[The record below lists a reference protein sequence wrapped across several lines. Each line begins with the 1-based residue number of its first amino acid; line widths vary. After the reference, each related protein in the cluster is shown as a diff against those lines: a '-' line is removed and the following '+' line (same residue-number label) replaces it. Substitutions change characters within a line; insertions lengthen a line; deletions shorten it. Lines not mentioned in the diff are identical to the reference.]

1 MEALVIFV
9 TFLALMALGVP
20 IGTSLGVAAVI
31 TVYYFDLGIAM
42 LGVNFSSGIASF
54 PLLAIPFFV
63 LAGVILEKAGL
74 AATIA
79 HFFELLVG
87 KAVGGLAMV
96 AVMTCMFWGALSGSG
111 PATTAAVGLILL
123 APMIKHGYDK
133 HFAGAT
139 IANASDLSIIIPPSI
154 AFIIYGNITSVS
166 VSALFVAG
174 IIPGLLT
181 GAGTILVA
189 YLVSRKRGY
198 RGLERRGTP
207 REILKAF
214 KESIWAIL
222 APVIILGGIYAGIF
236 TPTEAAVVAVF
247 YSLFVAVVIY
257 RSVTWRDMIRM
268 LVDASV
274 TSSVIM
280 FIVVF
285 AGLFTWAASVIGVID
300 QAANFVISISPN
312 AAVKRQGQDVT
323 LICYGSGYY
332 LCEEAAAELD
342 GMKIEAEIVDLRTL
356 KPLDMNTVSESIKKT
371 HRAVIVHEAC
381 LTGGFGAELAAR
393 IQEELFDYLKA
404 PVKRVAA
411 KDIPIPFSPPLED
424 YVLPKVSDVVEAA
437 REVVN
442 RYRKGHN

>member
-1 MEALVIFV
+1 MEIVVISI
-9 TFLALMALGVP
+9 TFLVLMAIGVP
-20 IGTSLGVAAVI
+20 IGTSLGIAAIVTI
-31 TVYYFDLGIAM
+31 FQFDLGIGM

-63 LAGVILEKAGL
+63 LAGVILDKAGL

-96 AVMTCMFWGALSGSG
+96 AVLTCMFWGALSGSG

-139 IANASDLSIIIPPSI
+139 IANSSDLSIIIPPSI
-154 AFIIYGNITSVS
+154 AFIIYGNITRVS

-181 GAGTILVA
+181 GAGTVLVA
-189 YLVSRKRGY
+189 YFISKRRGY
-198 RGLERRGTP
+198 RGLAKRGNLK
-207 REILKAF
+207 EILSSL

-222 APVIILGGIYAGIF
+222 SPVIILGGIYAGIF

-247 YSLFVAVVIY
+247 YSLFVAVFIY
-257 RSVTWRDMIRM
+257 RSVSWQDLVKI

-285 AGLFTWAASVIGVID
+285 AGIFTWAASVIGIID
-300 QAANFVISISPN
+300 LAANFIVRISPN
-312 AAVKRQGQDVT
+312 AVVMIILVNLLLLALGMILDAISISYLIMPILIPVLTAFGIDPLWYGVIFISALAIGQATPPVGVNLFT
-323 LICYGSGYY
+323 AANLIKGDIDS
-332 LCEEAAAELD
+332 
-342 GMKIEAEIVDLRTL
+342 
-356 KPLDMNTVSESIKKT
+356 
-371 HRAVIVHEAC
+371 
-381 LTGGFGAELAAR
+381 LAKQA
-393 IQEELFDYLKA
+393 
-404 PVKRVAA
+404 
-411 KDIPIPFSPPLED
+411 IPFVVMD
-424 YVLPKVSDVVEAA
+424 AFVLLILSLFPWLSLYLPIKAGL
-437 REVVN
+437 
-442 RYRKGHN
+442 YTP

>member
-1 MEALVIFV
+1 LEALLIFF

-20 IGTSLGVAAVI
+20 IGTSLGIAAVI
-31 TVYYFDLGIAM
+31 TIFYFDLGIAM

-79 HFFELLVG
+79 HFFELVVG

-123 APMIKHGYDK
+123 TPMINHGYDK

-198 RGLERRGTP
+198 RGVEKRGSAK
-207 REILKAF
+207 EILIALKDSF
-214 KESIWAIL
+214 WALL
-222 APVIILGGIYAGIF
+222 APVIILGGIYSGIF

-274 TSSVIM
+274 TASVIM

-285 AGLFTWAASVIGVID
+285 AGIFTWTASVIGVID
-300 QAANFVISISPN
+300 QAANFVIAISPN
-312 AAVKRQGQDVT
+312 AAVMII
-323 LICYGSGYY
+323 LINLLLLGLGMILDAISISY
-332 LCEEAAAELD
+332 LIMPIL
-342 GMKIEAEIVDLRTL
+342 IPV
-356 KPLDMNTVSESIKKT
+356 
-371 HRAVIVHEAC
+371 
-381 LTGGFGAELAAR
+381 LAAFK
-393 IQEELFDYLKA
+393 IDPLWYGVIFISALAIGQATPPVGVNLFTAANL
-404 PVKRVAA
+404 VKGDLDSVAKQA
-411 KDIPIPFSPPLED
+411 IVFVIM
-424 YVLPKVSDVVEAA
+424 DVVILIILSLFPILSLYLPVLAGF
-437 REVVN
+437 
-442 RYRKGHN
+442 YTP

>member
-1 MEALVIFV
+1 MEALVIFL
-9 TFLALMALGVP
+9 TFLTLMALGVP
-20 IGTSLGVAAVI
+20 IGTSLGIAAVI

-111 PATTAAVGLILL
+111 PATTAAVGLILIK
-123 APMIKHGYDK
+123 PMIKHGYDK

-166 VSALFVAG
+166 VSALFLAG

-189 YLVSRKRGY
+189 YLVSRRRGF
-198 RGLERRGTP
+198 RGLERRGSP
-207 REILKAF
+207 KEILIALKN
-214 KESIWAIL
+214 SIWAIL
-222 APVIILGGIYAGIF
+222 APLIILGGIYAGVF

-257 RSVTWRDMIRM
+257 RTVTWRDMVGM

-300 QAANFVISISPN
+300 KAANFVISISPN
-312 AAVKRQGQDVT
+312 AVVMII
-323 LICYGSGYY
+323 LINLLLLGLGMILDAISISY
-332 LCEEAAAELD
+332 LIMPIL
-342 GMKIEAEIVDLRTL
+342 IPV
-356 KPLDMNTVSESIKKT
+356 
-371 HRAVIVHEAC
+371 
-381 LTGGFGAELAAR
+381 LAAFK
-393 IQEELFDYLKA
+393 IDPLWYGVIFISALAIGQATPPVGVNLFTAANL
-404 PVKRVAA
+404 VKGDLDAIA
-411 KDIPIPFSPPLED
+411 KQAILFVIM
-424 YVLPKVSDVVEAA
+424 DVVVLIILSLFPILSLYLPVLAGL
-437 REVVN
+437 
-442 RYRKGHN
+442 YTP

>member
-1 MEALVIFV
+1 LEALVIFL

-20 IGTSLGVAAVI
+20 IGTSLGIAAVI

-74 AATIA
+74 AASIA

-123 APMIKHGYDK
+123 RPMIKHGYDK
-133 HFAGAT
+133 NFAGAT

-189 YLVSRKRGY
+189 YLVSRKKGY
-198 RGLERRGTP
+198 RGLERRGSP
-207 REILKAF
+207 KEILIAF
-214 KESIWAIL
+214 KNSIWAIL

-257 RSVTWRDMIRM
+257 RTVTWRDMISM

-285 AGLFTWAASVIGVID
+285 AGIFTWAASVIGVVD
-300 QAANFVISISPN
+300 QAADFVISISPN
-312 AAVKRQGQDVT
+312 AVVMII
-323 LICYGSGYY
+323 LINLLLLGLGMILDAISISY
-332 LCEEAAAELD
+332 LIMPIL
-342 GMKIEAEIVDLRTL
+342 IPV
-356 KPLDMNTVSESIKKT
+356 
-371 HRAVIVHEAC
+371 
-381 LTGGFGAELAAR
+381 LAALK
-393 IQEELFDYLKA
+393 IDPLWYGVIFISALAIGQATPPVGVNLFTAANL
-404 PVKRVAA
+404 VKGDLDAIA
-411 KDIPIPFSPPLED
+411 KQAVVFVIM
-424 YVLPKVSDVVEAA
+424 DVVVLIILSLFPILSLYLP
-437 REVVN
+437 VVAGL
-442 RYRKGHN
+442 YTP

>member
-1 MEALVIFV
+1 MEALVIFL
-9 TFLALMALGVP
+9 TFLVLMALGVP
-20 IGTSLGVAAVI
+20 IGTSLGIAAVI

-111 PATTAAVGLILL
+111 PATTAAVGLILIK
-123 APMIKHGYDK
+123 PMIKNGYDK

-166 VSALFVAG
+166 VSALFLAG
-174 IIPGLLT
+174 VIPGLLT
-181 GAGTILVA
+181 GGGTILVA
-189 YLVSRKRGY
+189 YLVSRKRGF
-198 RGLERRGTP
+198 RGLERRGSP
-207 REILKAF
+207 KEILIALKN
-214 KESIWAIL
+214 SIWAIL
-222 APVIILGGIYAGIF
+222 APLIILGGIYAGVF

-257 RSVTWRDMIRM
+257 RTVTWRDMVGM

-300 QAANFVISISPN
+300 KAANFVISISPN
-312 AAVKRQGQDVT
+312 AVVMII
-323 LICYGSGYY
+323 LINLLLLGLGMILDAISISY
-332 LCEEAAAELD
+332 LIMPIL
-342 GMKIEAEIVDLRTL
+342 IPV
-356 KPLDMNTVSESIKKT
+356 
-371 HRAVIVHEAC
+371 
-381 LTGGFGAELAAR
+381 LAAFK
-393 IQEELFDYLKA
+393 IDPLWYGVIFISALAIGQATPPVGVNLFTAANLVKGDLDAIAKQAIVFVIMDIVVLIILSLFPIMSLYL
-404 PVKRVAA
+404 PVLAGLYT
-411 KDIPIPFSPPLED
+411 P
-424 YVLPKVSDVVEAA
+424 
-437 REVVN
+437 
-442 RYRKGHN
+442 

>member
-1 MEALVIFV
+1 MEALVIFL
-9 TFLALMALGVP
+9 TFLVLMALGVP
-20 IGTSLGVAAVI
+20 IGTSLGIAAVI

-111 PATTAAVGLILL
+111 PATTAAVGLILIK
-123 APMIKHGYDK
+123 PMIKNGYDK

-166 VSALFVAG
+166 VSALFLAG

-189 YLVSRKRGY
+189 YLVSRKRGF
-198 RGLERRGTP
+198 RGLERRGSP
-207 REILKAF
+207 KEILIALKN
-214 KESIWAIL
+214 SIWAIL
-222 APVIILGGIYAGIF
+222 APLIILGGIYAGVF

-257 RSVTWRDMIRM
+257 RTVTWRDMVGM

-300 QAANFVISISPN
+300 KAANFVISISPN
-312 AAVKRQGQDVT
+312 AVVMII
-323 LICYGSGYY
+323 LINLLLLGLGMILDAISISY
-332 LCEEAAAELD
+332 LIMPIL
-342 GMKIEAEIVDLRTL
+342 IPV
-356 KPLDMNTVSESIKKT
+356 
-371 HRAVIVHEAC
+371 
-381 LTGGFGAELAAR
+381 LAAFK
-393 IQEELFDYLKA
+393 IDPLWYGVIFISALAIGQATPPVGVNLFTAANLVKGDLDAIAKQALVFVIMDIVVLIILSLFPILSLYL
-404 PVKRVAA
+404 PVLAGLYT
-411 KDIPIPFSPPLED
+411 P
-424 YVLPKVSDVVEAA
+424 
-437 REVVN
+437 
-442 RYRKGHN
+442 

>member
-1 MEALVIFV
+1 MEALVIFL
-9 TFLALMALGVP
+9 TFLTLTALGVP
-20 IGTSLGVAAVI
+20 IGTSLGIAAVI

-111 PATTAAVGLILL
+111 PATTAAVGLILIK
-123 APMIKHGYDK
+123 PMIKHGYDK

-166 VSALFVAG
+166 VSALFLAG

-189 YLVSRKRGY
+189 YLVSRRRGF
-198 RGLERRGTP
+198 RGLERRGSP
-207 REILKAF
+207 KEILIALKN
-214 KESIWAIL
+214 SIWAIL
-222 APVIILGGIYAGIF
+222 APLIILGGIYAGVF

-257 RSVTWRDMIRM
+257 RTVTWRDMVAM

-300 QAANFVISISPN
+300 KAANFVISISPN
-312 AAVKRQGQDVT
+312 AVVMII
-323 LICYGSGYY
+323 LINLLLLGLGMILDAISISY
-332 LCEEAAAELD
+332 LIMPIL
-342 GMKIEAEIVDLRTL
+342 IPV
-356 KPLDMNTVSESIKKT
+356 
-371 HRAVIVHEAC
+371 
-381 LTGGFGAELAAR
+381 LAAFK
-393 IQEELFDYLKA
+393 IDPLWYGVIFISALAIGQATPPVGVNLFTAANL
-404 PVKRVAA
+404 VKGDLDAIA
-411 KDIPIPFSPPLED
+411 KQAILFVIM
-424 YVLPKVSDVVEAA
+424 DVVVLIILSLFPILSLYLPVLAGL
-437 REVVN
+437 
-442 RYRKGHN
+442 YTP

>member
-1 MEALVIFV
+1 MEILTISLLFV
-9 TFLALMALGVP
+9 LLMALGVP
-20 IGTSLGVAAVI
+20 IGTSLGIAAI
-31 TVYYFDLGIAM
+31 TTIYFFHLGIDM
-42 LGVNFSSGIASF
+42 LGVDFSTGIASF

-87 KAVGGLAMV
+87 KTVGGLAMV
-96 AVMTCMFWGALSGSG
+96 SVLTCMFWGALSGSG

-133 HFAGAT
+133 NFAAAT
-139 IANASDLSIIIPPSI
+139 IATSSDLSIIIPPSI

-174 IIPGLLT
+174 IIPGILT
-181 GAGTILVA
+181 GLATLLVA
-189 YLVSRKRGY
+189 YLISRKRGY
-198 RGLERRGTP
+198 RGVEKRGAP
-207 REILKAF
+207 KELLIAL

-222 APVIILGGIYAGIF
+222 TPVIILGGIYMGIF

-257 RSVTWRDMIRM
+257 RSISFRDFIRI

-285 AGLFTWAASVIGVID
+285 AGIFSWATSVMGVID
-300 QAANFVISISPN
+300 AAAKTIIRISPN
-312 AAVKRQGQDVT
+312 AVVMIILVDFLLLALGMILDAISISYLIMPILIPVLAKFGIDPLWYGVIFICALAIGQATPPVGVNLFTAANLVKSEIDPVARQALPFVLMDAAVLLVLSLVPALST
-323 LICYGSGYY
+323 Y
-332 LCEEAAAELD
+332 L
-342 GMKIEAEIVDLRTL
+342 
-356 KPLDMNTVSESIKKT
+356 PIK
-371 HRAVIVHEAC
+371 AG
-381 LTGGFGAELAAR
+381 L
-393 IQEELFDYLKA
+393 YA
-404 PVKRVAA
+404 P
-411 KDIPIPFSPPLED
+411 
-424 YVLPKVSDVVEAA
+424 
-437 REVVN
+437 
-442 RYRKGHN
+442 

>member
-1 MEALVIFV
+1 
-9 TFLALMALGVP
+9 MALGVP
-20 IGTSLGVAAVI
+20 IGTSLGIAGVI

-123 APMIKHGYDK
+123 TPMIKHGYDK

-189 YLVSRKRGY
+189 YLISRKRGY
-198 RGLERRGTP
+198 RGLERRGSP
-207 REILKAF
+207 KEILIAF
-214 KESIWAIL
+214 KDSIWAIL

-257 RSVTWRDMIRM
+257 RTVTWRDMIRM

-285 AGLFTWAASVIGVID
+285 AGIFTWAASVIGVVD
-300 QAANFVISISPN
+300 QAANFVIAISPN
-312 AAVKRQGQDVT
+312 AAVMII
-323 LICYGSGYY
+323 LINLLLLGLGMILDAISISY
-332 LCEEAAAELD
+332 LIMPIL
-342 GMKIEAEIVDLRTL
+342 IPV
-356 KPLDMNTVSESIKKT
+356 
-371 HRAVIVHEAC
+371 
-381 LTGGFGAELAAR
+381 LAAFK
-393 IQEELFDYLKA
+393 IDPLWYGVIFISALAIGQATPPVGVNLFTAANL
-404 PVKRVAA
+404 VKGDLDSVAKQA
-411 KDIPIPFSPPLED
+411 IVFVIM
-424 YVLPKVSDVVEAA
+424 DVVILIILSLFPILSLYLPVLAGL
-437 REVVN
+437 
-442 RYRKGHN
+442 YKP

>member
-1 MEALVIFV
+1 MEALVIFL
-9 TFLALMALGVP
+9 TFLVLMALGVP
-20 IGTSLGVAAVI
+20 IGTSLGIAAVI

-111 PATTAAVGLILL
+111 PATTAAVGLILIK
-123 APMIKHGYDK
+123 PMIKNGYDK

-166 VSALFVAG
+166 VSALFLAG

-189 YLVSRKRGY
+189 YLVSRKRGF
-198 RGLERRGTP
+198 RGLERRGSP
-207 REILKAF
+207 KEILIAF
-214 KESIWAIL
+214 KNSIWAIL
-222 APVIILGGIYAGIF
+222 APLIILGGIYAGVF

-257 RSVTWRDMIRM
+257 RTVTWRDMVGM

-300 QAANFVISISPN
+300 KAANFVISISPN
-312 AAVKRQGQDVT
+312 AVVMII
-323 LICYGSGYY
+323 LINLLLLGLGMILDAISISY
-332 LCEEAAAELD
+332 LIMPIL
-342 GMKIEAEIVDLRTL
+342 IPV
-356 KPLDMNTVSESIKKT
+356 
-371 HRAVIVHEAC
+371 
-381 LTGGFGAELAAR
+381 LAAFK
-393 IQEELFDYLKA
+393 IDPLWYGVIFISALAIGQATPPVGVNLFTAANLVKGDLDAIAKQAIVFVIMDIVVLIILSLFPILSLYL
-404 PVKRVAA
+404 PVLAGLYT
-411 KDIPIPFSPPLED
+411 P
-424 YVLPKVSDVVEAA
+424 
-437 REVVN
+437 
-442 RYRKGHN
+442 

>member
-1 MEALVIFV
+1 LEALVIFF

-20 IGTSLGVAAVI
+20 IGTSLGIAAVI
-31 TVYYFDLGIAM
+31 TIFFFDLGIAM

-79 HFFELLVG
+79 HFFELVVG

-123 APMIKHGYDK
+123 TPMIKHGYDK

-198 RGLERRGTP
+198 RGLERRGSAK
-207 REILKAF
+207 EILIALKD
-214 KESIWAIL
+214 SIWALL
-222 APVIILGGIYAGIF
+222 APVIILGGIYTGIF

-257 RSVTWRDMIRM
+257 RTVTWRDMIRM

-274 TSSVIM
+274 TASVIM

-285 AGLFTWAASVIGVID
+285 AGIFTWTASVIGVID
-300 QAANFVISISPN
+300 RAANFVIAISPN
-312 AAVKRQGQDVT
+312 AAVMII
-323 LICYGSGYY
+323 LINLLLLGLGMILDAISISY
-332 LCEEAAAELD
+332 LIMPIL
-342 GMKIEAEIVDLRTL
+342 IPV
-356 KPLDMNTVSESIKKT
+356 
-371 HRAVIVHEAC
+371 
-381 LTGGFGAELAAR
+381 LAAFK
-393 IQEELFDYLKA
+393 IDPLWYGVIFISALAIGQATPPVGVNLFTAANL
-404 PVKRVAA
+404 VKGDLDSIARQAIVFV
-411 KDIPIPFSPPLED
+411 IM
-424 YVLPKVSDVVEAA
+424 DVVILIILSLFPILSLYLP
-437 REVVN
+437 VLVGL
-442 RYRKGHN
+442 YKP